1 MKYYIRADKRMYTE
15 ILKFMHETFK
25 ILFDWIS
32 KVSKYIYDND
42 VLISKIIIVNIKIF
56 VEY

>member
-1 MKYYIRADKRMYTE
+1 MYTE

-32 KVSKYIYDND
+32 KVSKYIYNND
-42 VLISKIIIVNIKIF
+42 VLISKKFIVNIKMF
-56 VEY
+56 LNY